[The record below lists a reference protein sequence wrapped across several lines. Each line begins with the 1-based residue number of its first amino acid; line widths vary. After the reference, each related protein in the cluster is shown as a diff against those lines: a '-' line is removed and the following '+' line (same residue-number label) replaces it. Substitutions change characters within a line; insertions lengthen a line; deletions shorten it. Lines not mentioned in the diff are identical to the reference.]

1 MPSEPKAD
9 DSAADRRVGTVL
21 NGKWTIERR
30 IGQGGMA
37 VVYAARHRNK
47 KRAAI
52 KMLLPELSADPGI
65 RERFLREGYVA
76 NTVDHVGA
84 VRVDDDDTTEDGA
97 AYLVMELLEGETVQ
111 GRWERSGC
119 KLGIDVALAIADQ
132 LLAVLVAAHA
142 VGVVHR
148 DLKPDNLYLTRDG
161 TLKVLDFGIA
171 RLREAGQSSRA
182 TRTGSI
188 MGTPMFMAPEQARG
202 RWEQVDPRTD
212 LWAVGALL
220 FTLIAGRPVH
230 LAETANETLA
240 LACIQRARSIRSVD
254 PNVPEPIAEL
264 IDRAL
269 CYEVEARFADAA
281 SMRGAM
287 RGAWRIVSGAESLPS
302 LAIAGP
308 ASTASTSGAGSDAS
322 SPGSKPGQVSAERAS
337 SSASRRT
344 PARVSSDSKPDLI
357 ASARAASGD
366 GEPASQSEV
375 KWPPTRMTAA
385 LSNDFGSVH
394 KKRNRRIAGAAAA
407 TVLVTLVTWLAV
419 SGRETTSPR
428 PAPSQVPL
436 TATQPVSGASLNGL
450 PNGVGG
456 PTVVPVQAASNAPVA
471 SSAPNRDT
479 AVPTRREKKVSPAKT
494 TRPPSL
500 PAKPAAKGNDP
511 MSLRR

>member
-1 MPSEPKAD
+1 MSSEPEVD
-9 DSAADRRVGTVL
+9 DSLADRRVGTVF
-21 NGKWTIERR
+21 NGKWTIERL

-37 VVYAARHRNK
+37 MVYAARHRNK

-84 VRVDDDDTTEDGA
+84 VRVDDDDITEDGA

-111 GRWERSGC
+111 GRLERSGH
-119 KLGIDVALAIADQ
+119 KLDIDVALAIADQ
-132 LLAVLVAAHA
+132 LLAVLIAAHA
-142 VGVVHR
+142 VGIVHR

-171 RLREAGQSSRA
+171 RLRDAGQSSRA

-202 RWEQVDPRTD
+202 RWELVDPRTD

-240 LACIQRARSIRSVD
+240 LACIQRARPIRSVE
-254 PNVPEPIAEL
+254 PNLPEPIADL

-281 SMRGAM
+281 SMRQALHDAL
-287 RGAWRIVSGAESLPS
+287 RVVSGQVSFPS
-302 LAIAGP
+302 LATSGP
-308 ASTASTSGAGSDAS
+308 ATASAVRPNHDSKADAS
-322 SPGSKPGQVSAERAS
+322 ASDPVAKGAAEQ
-337 SSASRRT
+337 
-344 PARVSSDSKPDLI
+344 
-357 ASARAASGD
+357 
-366 GEPASQSEV
+366 ASQPEV
-375 KWPPTRMTAA
+375 RWPPTRMTAA
-385 LSNDFGSVH
+385 LSNDFGAVH
-394 KKRNRRIAGAAAA
+394 KKRSRMIAGAAVAA
-407 TVLVTLVTWLAV
+407 VLGIVVTGIAV
-419 SGRETTSPR
+419 GDRELTNVR
-428 PAPSQVPL
+428 PVPSQMPR
-436 TATQPVSGASLNGL
+436 TATQPVSGASLDL
-450 PNGVGG
+450 PANGVGG
-456 PTVVPVQAASNAPVA
+456 PIVTPVQAASNAPDA
-471 SSAPNRDT
+471 SSVANRGAAT
-479 AVPTRREKKVSPAKT
+479 ATRREKKISPAKT
-494 TRPPSL
+494 TRPLSL
-500 PAKPAAKGNDP
+500 ATKPVAKGNDP